1 MPVKP
6 VSRKELIEQ
15 VLDREMHRL
24 DREIAARAL
33 VRGFP
38 AVLPTFDSLVELV
51 CPMRNPTL
59 DVFNI
64 LSDAYRDVHPLIEG
78 DAVR

>member
-6 VSRKELIEQ
+6 VSRKELIGQ
-15 VLDREMHRL
+15 VLDRELHRL

-38 AVLPTFDSLVELV
+38 AVIKTVDDLVNLL
-51 CPMRNPTL
+51 CPMRDPTL

-64 LSDAYRDVHPLIEG
+64 LSDAFRDVHPLEE
-78 DAVR
+78 AA

>member
-6 VSRKELIEQ
+6 VSRKELIGQ
-15 VLDREMHRL
+15 VLDRELHRL

-38 AVLPTFDSLVELV
+38 AVLPTFDTLVTLV
-51 CPMRNPTL
+51 CPMRDPEL
-59 DVFNI
+59 DVFNV
-64 LSDAYRDVHPLIEG
+64 LADAWTDVHPRPE
-78 DAVR
+78 A